1 MESIPGACALVAG
14 LTASGLPTE
23 SFHFA
28 GFLPHKS
35 GQRARRLAE
44 LGTIPGTL
52 VLYESPF
59 RVERLLGE
67 LQRILPGRRVVL
79 ARELTKKFEE
89 WLRGTPEELL
99 TEWNRR
105 PRKGEFVV
113 MIGAAGDTGG
123 KAGLPQASNYVSD
136 EAETETESDPESDPE
151 MDSEADSPERS
162 L

>member
-1 MESIPGACALVAG
+1 M
-14 LTASGLPTE
+14 
-23 SFHFA
+23 
-28 GFLPHKS
+28 
-35 GQRARRLAE
+35 
-44 LGTIPGTL
+44 
-52 VLYESPF
+52 
-59 RVERLLGE
+59 
-67 LQRILPGRRVVL
+67 VL

-123 KAGLPQASNYVSD
+123 KTGLPQASSYVSD
-136 EAETETESDPESDPE
+136 ETETDPESDPE
-151 MDSEADSPERS
+151 TDSEADSPERS